1 MTKDPRDVAQP
12 ETTKIREDIQE
23 TRQKLGDT
31 VEALAH
37 KADVPARAKEKAH
50 EVLGTTKAKATV
62 AMDKAE
68 HVVDKLPAPAAKRAE
83 WIIAAIRQRPG
94 VFLAGTVVSFVV
106 VRRVLRGK

>member
-1 MTKDPRDVAQP
+1 MTKNPRDVAQP
-12 ETTKIREDIQE
+12 DATKIREDIQE

-50 EVLGTTKAKATV
+50 EVLDTTKAKATV

-68 HVVDKLPAPAAKRAE
+68 HVVDKLPEPAAKRAGAL
-83 WIIAAIRQRPG
+83 IAAIRQRPG
-94 VFLAGTVVSFVV
+94 VFLTGTVVTFMVLRRV
-106 VRRVLRGK
+106 VRRK